1 MNDLIGPEKQKT
13 LEKFSDESGLI
24 NLDDLTKSF
33 YAKLVGEEMAK
44 DKKSPAMVAAI
55 TELYKVIS
63 N

>member
-1 MNDLIGPEKQKT
+1 MGNKRKERI
-13 LEKFSDESGLI
+13 LEKFSKDGLI
-24 NLDDLTKSF
+24 NLDYLTKSF
-33 YAKLVGEEMAK
+33 YAKLVGEEMVK